1 MKNVDFA
8 LAGYSWPRMGSNH
21 VIPFAALSTAMLAHR
36 SWIVLTK
43 LIPVIMMGRE
53 DLNLRLLGSNLLNYS
68 PFPSFLT
75 MR

>member
-36 SWIVLTK
+36 SGRYQFKLR
-43 LIPVIMMGRE
+43 LIPNTVRAAGFE
-53 DLNLRLLGSNLLNYS
+53 PASS
-68 PFPSFLT
+68 PT
-75 MR
+75 IQV